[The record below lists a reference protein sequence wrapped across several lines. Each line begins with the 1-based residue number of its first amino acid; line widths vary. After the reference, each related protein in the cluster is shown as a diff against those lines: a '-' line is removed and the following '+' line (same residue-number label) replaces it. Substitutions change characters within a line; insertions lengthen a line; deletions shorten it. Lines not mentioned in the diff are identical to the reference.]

1 MRAVWAALVLLATP
15 VAAQEIE
22 VTPLEPLN
30 PEAAVLE
37 PVTPQPQVQP
47 RVLMAASSQATLRG
61 VDKLDGT
68 LEDIQVLTN
77 FPIRFGT
84 LSITLGDCRYPANNP
99 TGEAYAFLTI
109 TDDRDPVFSGWMVAS
124 SPALNALDHHR
135 YDVWVL
141 RCKTSAT
148 EGGEG

>member
-1 MRAVWAALVLLATP
+1 MRAVLAALVMLAAP
-15 VAAQEIE
+15 AAAQEIE
-22 VTPLEPLN
+22 VTPLEPLD
-30 PEAAVLE
+30 PEAVIVE

-47 RVLMAASSQATLRG
+47 RVLMANSTQASLRG

-68 LEDIQVLTN
+68 LEDIRVLKD

-84 LSITLGDCRYPANNP
+84 LSITLGDCRYPADNP
-99 TGEAYAFLTI
+99 TGEAYAFLDIKEGTE
-109 TDDRDPVFSGWMVAS
+109 PVFSGWMVAS